1 MVEKK
6 ITQTAVDI
14 PDYSTLC
21 TFSSI
26 LTAAP
31 AGAAG

>member
-1 MVEKK
+1 MAEKK
-6 ITQTAVDI
+6 ITQMAVDI

-26 LTAAP
+26 LTAA
-31 AGAAG
+31 